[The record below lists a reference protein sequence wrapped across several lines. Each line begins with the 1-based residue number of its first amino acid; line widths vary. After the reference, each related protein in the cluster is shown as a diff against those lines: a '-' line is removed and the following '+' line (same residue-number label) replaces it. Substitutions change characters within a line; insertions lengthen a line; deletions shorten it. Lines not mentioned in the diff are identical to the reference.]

1 MGIGSAEAVANV
13 SDEDHVR
20 QTRATIRYLAEGDFV
35 TRRFVSAGVEHST
48 GRYEDHEVVIRD
60 ARAVR
65 DRIRL
70 DTHGFMLADHVSEV
84 ADFHDKDEIE
94 RRYAQEACETIKRLM
109 GADHVIARGWM
120 VRTSGEIAPKT
131 EKVVGY
137 QHYGGVQPPA
147 GEVHV
152 DFASETAHRIAERTY
167 KEAFPDGP
175 GYRRFIATSFWRA
188 FSPPPQDCPLALCE
202 GRSLKDDEGV
212 RNTLHVVDELPS
224 EEEMVRPMDGEDQ
237 RIAASIFRYRPQH
250 RWWYV
255 SNMTRDEI
263 LLFKFFDSD
272 HSVTWR
278 CPHTAFWDT
287 SLPNPHTRESIE
299 FRSIAF
305 FE

>member
-1 MGIGSAEAVANV
+1 MTGSNAAALAEL
-13 SDEDHVR
+13 SEEDRVR
-20 QTRATIRYLAEGDFV
+20 QTRATLRYLAEGDFV
-35 TRRFVSAGVEHST
+35 TRRFVSAGAEHST
-48 GRYEDHEVVIRD
+48 GRYEDHEVTIRD
-60 ARAVR
+60 GRAVR
-65 DRIRL
+65 ERLTL
-70 DTHGFMLADHVSEV
+70 DTHGFTLADHVSGIR
-84 ADFHDKDEIE
+84 DFHDKDEIE
-94 RRYAQEACETIKRLM
+94 ARYAEEACGVIRRLT
-109 GADHVIARGWM
+109 GASQVVARGWM
-120 VRTSGEIAPKT
+120 VRTSGELPKA

-152 DFASETAHRIAERTY
+152 DFTHETAHRVAERTY
-167 KEAFPDGP
+167 QEAFPNGP

-188 FSPPPQDCPLALCE
+188 FSPPPQDCPLALCD

-212 RNTLHVVDELPS
+212 RNTLHIVDELPS
-224 EEEMVRPMDGEDQ
+224 EAEMVRPMDGEEQ
-237 RIAASIFRYRPQH
+237 RIAASIFRYRPTH
-250 RWWYV
+250 RWWYF
-255 SNMTRDEI
+255 SNMTRDEV

-299 FRSIAF
+299 FRSLAF

>member
-1 MGIGSAEAVANV
+1 MTSSNAAGVVEL
-13 SDEDHVR
+13 SDEDRAR
-20 QTRATIRYLAEGDFV
+20 QTRATLRYLAEGDFV
-35 TRRFVSAGVEHST
+35 TRRFVSAGAEHST
-48 GRYEDHEVVIRD
+48 GRYEDHEMVIRD
-60 ARAVR
+60 GRPIK
-65 DRIRL
+65 DRLTL
-70 DTHGFMLADHVSEV
+70 DTHGFRLSDHISSI
-84 ADFHDKDEIE
+84 ADFRDKEE
-94 RRYAQEACETIKRLM
+94 VEAHYPEEACAAIKRLT
-109 GADHVIARGWM
+109 GASQVVARGWM
-120 VRTSGEIAPKT
+120 VRTSGELPKP

-152 DFASETAHRIAERTY
+152 DFTKETADRVAERTY
-167 KEAFPDGP
+167 REAFPDGP
-175 GYRRFIATSFWRA
+175 GYKRFIATSFWRT
-188 FSPPPQDCPLALCE
+188 FSPPPQDCALALCD

-224 EEEMVRPMDGEDQ
+224 EEEMTRPMEGEEQ
-237 RIAASIFRYRPQH
+237 RIAASIFRYRPAH
-250 RWWYV
+250 RWWYF
-255 SNMTRDEI
+255 SNMTRDEV

-287 SLPNPHTRESIE
+287 SQPNPHTRESIE